1 MARYAGPGTR
11 WLIASAVVLPLLLQA
26 EAQAQTTQG
35 VTKTEVLV
43 GTIQDLSGPI
53 AAFGKETLNGMNM
66 RIEEANAAGGAG
78 GRKIKLIVEDSS
90 YDTKKA
96 VLAAQKLVQN
106 DKIFITVANIGTALA
121 LTTMPIFTEGGVI
134 HAFPLASARGLY
146 DPPNPLAFA
155 FTVPYYQQGRVIVK
169 ALTQTRADRKWCS
182 LMQDDELGSE
192 LMKGVE
198 SQASDLGKKIVEKTT
213 YKRGATDF
221 SSQVA
226 KLKSSGCDTVV
237 MGTTL
242 RETIGTLNE
251 AKKIGFAPEF
261 IGTSASYSHLVPK
274 LGGAV
279 TEGFLSSHASSQPY
293 ADDSSK
299 ALREWFATYKA
310 KYNEDPGQYAVFGYA
325 AMDWVIKTLDKV
337 GPNLTT
343 QRFVQTM
350 ETSTFPRDKLGF
362 DTMTFTKTK
371 RLGSEAVRISHIVN
385 GRWVPITD
393 YLQP

>member
-1 MARYAGPGTR
+1 MIRQARLST
-11 WLIASAVVLPLLLQA
+11 IAWIAVALSLPLI
-26 EAQAQTTQG
+26 AQAQATQG
-35 VTKTEVLV
+35 VTKNEVLV

-66 RIEEANAAGGAG
+66 RIDEANAAGGAG
-78 GRKIKLIVEDSS
+78 GRKIRLIVEDSS

-96 VLAAQKLVQN
+96 VLAAHKLVEN
-106 DKIFITVANIGTALA
+106 DKIFITVANIGTSLA

-155 FTVPYYQQGRVIVK
+155 FTVPYYQQGRVIMK
-169 ALTQTRADRKWCS
+169 ALTDMRADRKWCS
-182 LMQDDELGSE
+182 LMQDDDLGSE
-192 LMKGVE
+192 LMKGLE
-198 SQASDLGKKIVEKTT
+198 SKAAELNRKIIEKTS

-226 KLKSSGCDTVV
+226 RLKSAGCDTVV
-237 MGTTL
+237 VGTTL

-251 AKKIGFAPEF
+251 AKKIGFAPDF
-261 IGTSASYSHLVPK
+261 IGTAASYSHLVPK

-279 TEGFLSSHASSQPY
+279 TEGFMSSHASSQPY
-293 ADDSSK
+293 ADDPSK
-299 ALREWFATYKA
+299 ALRDWFAAYKA
-310 KYNEDPGQYAVFGYA
+310 RYGEDPGQYAVFGYA
-325 AMDWVIKTLDKV
+325 SMDWVIKTLDKV

-343 QRFVQTM
+343 QRFVETM

-362 DTMTFTKTK
+362 DTMSFTRTK
-371 RLGSEAVRISHIVN
+371 RLGSEAVRISRIQN

>member
-1 MARYAGPGTR
+1 MNTKRTGLAVA
-11 WLIASAVVLPLLLQA
+11 WLAAALPLA
-26 EAQAQTTQG
+26 AGAQATQG
-35 VTKTEVLV
+35 VSKNEVLV

-53 AAFGKETLNGMNM
+53 AAFGKETVNGMNM
-66 RIEEANAAGGAG
+66 RIEEFNAAGGTA
-78 GRKIKLIVEDSS
+78 GRKIRLIVEDSS

-169 ALTQTRADRKWCS
+169 ALTKTRDDRKWCS
-182 LMQDDELGSE
+182 LMQDDELGTE

-198 SQASDLGKKIVEKTT
+198 SQLGELKKKMLERTT

-226 KLKSSGCDTVV
+226 RLKSAGCDTVV
-237 MGTTL
+237 VGTTL

-251 AKKIGFAPEF
+251 AKKVGFAPDF

-274 LGGAV
+274 LGGQV

-293 ADDSSK
+293 ADDTSK
-299 ALREWFATYKA
+299 ELRDWYAAYRA
-310 KYNEDPGQYAVFGYA
+310 KYNEEPGQYAVFGYG
-325 AMDWVIKTLDKV
+325 AMDWTIKTLEKV
-337 GPNLTT
+337 GPDLTT
-343 QRFVQTM
+343 QRFVQVM
-350 ETSTFPRDKLGF
+350 ESSTFPRDKLGF
-362 DTMTFTKTK
+362 DTMSFSKTK
-371 RLGSEAVRISHIVN
+371 RLGSEAVRISKLLN

>member
-1 MARYAGPGTR
+1 MTKKHATSPSMR
-11 WLIASAVVLPLLLQA
+11 WWIASACAALPLLA
-26 EAQAQTTQG
+26 HATQG

-53 AAFGKETLNGMNM
+53 ANFGKETLNGMNM

-106 DKIFITVANIGTALA
+106 DKIFITVGNIGTSLA
-121 LTTMPIFTEGGVI
+121 LTTMPIFTNAGVI

-146 DPPNPLAFA
+146 DPPTPLAFS
-155 FTVPYYQQGRVIVK
+155 FTVPYYQQGKVIVK
-169 ALTQTRADRKWCS
+169 ALTQMKADRKWCS
-182 LMQDDELGSE
+182 LTQDDDLGSE

-198 SQASDLGKKIVEKTT
+198 AQAAEMKLKVIEKTS

-226 KLKSSGCDTVV
+226 RLKSAGCDTVV
-237 MGTTL
+237 LGTTL
-242 RETIGTLNE
+242 RETIGTISE
-251 AKKIGFAPEF
+251 AKKSGFAPEF

-274 LGGAV
+274 LGGP
-279 TEGFLSSHASSQPY
+279 TMDGFLSSHASSQPY
-293 ADDSSK
+293 ADDASK
-299 ALREWFATYKA
+299 ALRDWFAAYKT
-310 KYNEDPGQYAVFGYA
+310 KYNEDPGQYAVMGYA
-325 AMDWVIKTLDKV
+325 SMDWVIKTLDKV
-337 GPNLTT
+337 GPDLTT
-343 QRFVQTM
+343 DRFVQTM

-362 DTMTFTKTK
+362 DTMSFAKTK
-371 RLGSEAVRISHIVN
+371 RLGSEAVRISKIVN
-385 GRWVPITD
+385 GKWVPVTD
-393 YLQP
+393 YMQP